1 MCGGFVQNAPS
12 ASGLRTGSAM
22 VIASDIA
29 ASSASRG
36 HRRRVAVLQA
46 DVARAVR
53 VAQEA
58 GSAWHVEIGGNV
70 IRLVQGEPAGNDSR
84 RASRDHDVD
93 RFLIVQCDQVREARQ
108 PEHRRPPP
116 RPRRRSRYRRRPLPY
131 RRMAHDHEQ
140 AWGGLTL
147 AFYTDWP
154 TSFWISGGRAIMN
167 PLPTQPDRRAPSL
180 TVSKRMRGL

>member
-1 MCGGFVQNAPS
+1 MNPP
-12 ASGLRTGSAM
+12 LTM
-22 VIASDIA
+22 T
-29 ASSASRG
+29 
-36 HRRRVAVLQA
+36 
-46 DVARAVR
+46 
-53 VAQEA
+53 EA
-58 GSAWHVEIGGNV
+58 GGNV
-70 IRLVQGEPAGNDSR
+70 IRLVQGDPAGNDSR

-93 RFLIVQCDQVREARQ
+93 QFMIVQCDQVREARQ
-108 PEHRRPPP
+108 PEHRQPPP

-167 PLPTQPDRRAPSL
+167 PLPTPLLWRA
-180 TVSKRMRGL
+180 MRARAIRFNGGRIYQSRESPAADCEKQVRFGSSAVLPPTGFGGHKSRFEPPEFWVRH